1 MDRWTVSDGTDT
13 VSLSGDPERWLV
25 ELDISEPTAPG
36 DPSDELGTNDDR
48 GRRLLEAATQAV
60 GIEGG
65 GRLEYWIERVDE
77 RSDEVPTRAGF
88 VPYRD
93 LLRLR
98 RELPALNTDLVVRP
112 FTADDAE
119 AFIKCNNLAFEW
131 HPEQGEMTP
140 EDLAAKQSEPW
151 YDPEGFLLLEEDDA
165 SVDDA
170 SEDND
175 ASEHKAIIGFCWTKV
190 HDDQK
195 PPLGEIYAIAVHPE
209 HQGRGLGRELTLAG
223 LVHLASRG
231 LRHAILYVESDNRP
245 AQKMYQA
252 LGFDREFTSR
262 AYQRIVR

>member
-13 VSLSGDPERWLV
+13 ATLSGDPERWLV
-25 ELDISEPTAPG
+25 DLDISDPTVPG

-60 GIEGG
+60 VLVGG
-65 GRLEYWIERVDE
+65 GRLEYWIEKVDE

-98 RELPALNTDLVVRP
+98 RELPALPTDLAVRP
-112 FTADDAE
+112 YRDADAE
-119 AFIKCNNLAFEW
+119 AFIECNNRAFDW

-140 EDLAAKQSEPW
+140 EDLAAKQAEPW
-151 YDPEGFLLLEEDDA
+151 YDPEGFLLLEEPDDDGRPT
-165 SVDDA
+165 V
-170 SEDND
+170 
-175 ASEHKAIIGFCWTKV
+175 IGFCWTKV
-190 HDDQK
+190 HADQK
-195 PPLGEIYAIAVHPE
+195 PALGEIYAIAVDPE
-209 HQGRGLGRELTLAG
+209 HHGRGLGRELTLAG
-223 LVHLASRG
+223 LAHLSARG

-245 AQKMYQA
+245 ARKMYRA
-252 LGFDREFTSR
+252 MGFEREFTSR